1 MSQLTLKIVTPEGNA
16 YSDQVNYV
24 TLPGQEGELGI
35 FPKHVPLMTRLKAG
49 EVHVRKENEEV
60 YLAIGE
66 GFAEITS
73 EQVAILTDSALTEAE
88 IDEDAVEKAIA
99 RAKEALSEKL
109 SSEEIA
115 TTEALISRS
124 LAQLKL
130 KRRRRGG

>member
-1 MSQLTLKIVTPEGNA
+1 MSQFTLKIVTPEGDA
-16 YSDQVNYV
+16 YSSEVNYV
-24 TLPGQEGELGI
+24 TLPGEEGELGI

-49 EVHVRKENEEV
+49 EVRVRKENEEIF
-60 YLAIGE
+60 LAIGE
-66 GFAEITS
+66 GFVEITGD
-73 EQVAILTDSALTEAE
+73 QVAILTDSALTEAE
-88 IDEDAVEKAIA
+88 IDEEAAEKAIA
-99 RAKEALSEKL
+99 RAKEALSQKL